1 MMAKVVPLDQQ
12 VPNIRKALNKAF
24 AEHIV
29 VTQGKL
35 AKNNPVQ
42 TGRMASSW
50 YIGQDQPSREVRP
63 ADWQGVEVPEFSGV
77 IEFDGNWYITNNL
90 PYAERVSL
98 DPKWAKNA
106 VGGAAW
112 FTTIVGQMPA
122 DLRKRI
128 VAYLPK

>member
-1 MMAKVVPLDQQ
+1 MAKSVPLNQQ

-35 AKNNPVQ
+35 AKNNPVA

-50 YIGQDQPSREVRP
+50 YIGQDQPSSEVRP
-63 ADWQGVEVPEFSGV
+63 KDWQGTEVPEFSGV
-77 IEFDGNWYITNNL
+77 IEFDGTWYITNNL
-90 PYAERVSL
+90 PYAERVAF

>member
-1 MMAKVVPLDQQ
+1 MAKLVPLDQQ
-12 VPNIRKALNKAF
+12 VPGIRKALNKAF
-24 AEHIV
+24 SDLIFD
-29 VTQGKL
+29 TQGKL
-35 AKNNPVQ
+35 AKGNPVE

-63 ADWQGVEVPEFSGV
+63 ADWQGVEAPEFSGV

-98 DPKWAKNA
+98 DEKWAKNS
-106 VGGAAW
+106 VGGSAW

-122 DLRKRI
+122 NFRKRI
-128 VAYLPK
+128 AANLPK

>member
-1 MMAKVVPLDQQ
+1 MITSKPLCS
-12 VPNIRKALNKAF
+12 NIFTRKSFL
-24 AEHIV
+24 
-29 VTQGKL
+29 
-35 AKNNPVQ
+35 
-42 TGRMASSW
+42 
-50 YIGQDQPSREVRP
+50 
-63 ADWQGVEVPEFSGV
+63 PEFSGV

>member
-1 MMAKVVPLDQQ
+1 MAKVVPLDQQ
-12 VPNIRKALNKAF
+12 VPGIRKALNKAF
-24 AEHIV
+24 SDLIFD
-29 VTQGKL
+29 TQGKL
-35 AKNNPVQ
+35 AKGNPVE

-98 DPKWAKNA
+98 DQKWAKNS
-106 VGGAAW
+106 VGGSAW

-122 DLRKRI
+122 DFRKRI
-128 VAYLPK
+128 AANLPK

>member
-1 MMAKVVPLDQQ
+1 MAKVVALDQQ

-24 AEHIV
+24 SELIFD
-29 VTQGKL
+29 TQGKL
-35 AKNNPVQ
+35 AKGNPVE

-122 DLRKRI
+122 DFRKRI
-128 VAYLPK
+128 AANLPK

>member
-1 MMAKVVPLDQQ
+1 MAKLVSLDQQ
-12 VPNIRKALNKAF
+12 VPGIRKALNKAF
-24 AEHIV
+24 SELIFD
-29 VTQGKL
+29 TQGKL
-35 AKNNPVQ
+35 AKSNPVE

-50 YIGQDQPSREVRP
+50 YIGQDQPSSEVRP

-122 DLRKRI
+122 DFRKRI
-128 VAYLPK
+128 AAYLPK